1 MDTEKLLDTAGAA
14 ALLGIGK
21 SRLDHDRNG
30 GDLRVPFVRIGA
42 LVRYDPQ
49 ALLAWARAR
58 MVNPPPPVGTQP
70 EPQAQAPEP
79 PRRRGRPRK
88 AV

>member
-1 MDTEKLLDTAGAA
+1 MDTEKLLDTTQAA

-21 SRLDHDRNG
+21 STLDHDRHG
-30 GDLRVPFVRIGA
+30 GDLRVPYLRIGA

-49 ALLAWARAR
+49 ALLSWARAR
-58 MVNPPPPVGTQP
+58 MVNPPPPAGAQP
-70 EPQAQAPEP
+70 EPQAQPEP